1 MVQKRNFTHR
11 GDDGSENPAPQASK
25 RLHSFPKFIT
35 DLKGGSSL
43 QELAPK
49 LEPFFRRLVREE
61 VENAIRSSL
70 RSPLNQIEP
79 SRSSAF
85 HLHINDK
92 FPTTIFTFSKIESEG
107 SKPVEIV
114 LYDAYSKRRIT
125 SGPMSSV
132 KINLVVIDG
141 DFSPDDRE
149 DWTEQEFN
157 NKVVHERDGK
167 RPLLTGDLVIQLKN
181 GMGHIG
187 DINFTDNSSW
197 IRSRKF
203 RLGVKIICNSGEQRV
218 REGISKAFTVK
229 DHRGESYRK
238 HYPPSLHD
246 EVWRLEKV
254 AKDGASHKKLT
265 DIGISSVKC
274 FLRMYTTNPSD
285 LRQILGYGMSN
296 NTWEKI
302 IEHATTCVVDD
313 NEWYMY
319 KVAES
324 IVLVF
329 NSIFKIVG
337 AILDGQN
344 YQPLDRLNIFQ
355 MRMVED
361 LKQCAYRNLK
371 DFVLVE
377 DHSIICNPMVMP
389 NPQVGLSISPS
400 SSQETFNFPVEQ
412 DQLEMQMY
420 SDHTTISPPSYEL
433 QQSPFGVSM
442 PESSHRMG
450 SSSSSS
456 CFLINNPSAVYAGD
470 VWGPSGSQ
478 DPLIIT
484 TTPSNYQ
491 LESPLAWPGNNGLSA
506 TSSTERAS
514 PSFGINSSKTGKPRA
529 RWCKIRAVVKLTIL
543 VKKRKWHV

>member
-49 LEPFFRRLVREE
+49 FEPFFRRLVREE

-132 KINLVVIDG
+132 KINLVVVDG
-141 DFSPDDRE
+141 DFSPDDQE

-203 RLGVKIICNSGEQRV
+203 RLGVKIISNSGEQRV

-229 DHRGESYRK
+229 DHRGECK
-238 HYPPSLHD
+238 FC
-246 EVWRLEKV
+246 
-254 AKDGASHKKLT
+254 T
-265 DIGISSVKC
+265 I
-274 FLRMYTTNPSD
+274 
-285 LRQILGYGMSN
+285 
-296 NTWEKI
+296 
-302 IEHATTCVVDD
+302 
-313 NEWYMY
+313 
-319 KVAES
+319 
-324 IVLVF
+324 
-329 NSIFKIVG
+329 
-337 AILDGQN
+337 
-344 YQPLDRLNIFQ
+344 
-355 MRMVED
+355 
-361 LKQCAYRNLK
+361 
-371 DFVLVE
+371 
-377 DHSIICNPMVMP
+377 
-389 NPQVGLSISPS
+389 ISPTYMIY
-400 SSQETFNFPVEQ
+400 QV
-412 DQLEMQMY
+412 
-420 SDHTTISPPSYEL
+420 
-433 QQSPFGVSM
+433 
-442 PESSHRMG
+442 
-450 SSSSSS
+450 
-456 CFLINNPSAVYAGD
+456 INM
-470 VWGPSGSQ
+470 
-478 DPLIIT
+478 
-484 TTPSNYQ
+484 
-491 LESPLAWPGNNGLSA
+491 LSA
-506 TSSTERAS
+506 SFYTS
-514 PSFGINSSKTGKPRA
+514 N
-529 RWCKIRAVVKLTIL
+529 KI
-543 VKKRKWHV
+543 